1 MIKKVT
7 VLFFFTLLILVGCI
21 NQNEMTLEDI
31 NRVQLEIV
39 DTEILDDGM
48 RYQIKLL
55 NGSNYTIKQ
64 NIVHFTYPIKIDNGI
79 LDNTYKVEAT
89 NNKLNIQPGE
99 EITLNVFTPFEGI
112 PEEDIL
118 ALDQPIVSIVGY
130 FEQVDEESKFSNSRS
145 ILLVQQ

>member
-1 MIKKVT
+1 
-7 VLFFFTLLILVGCI
+7 
-21 NQNEMTLEDI
+21 MTLEDI

-64 NIVHFTYPIKIDNGI
+64 NIVHFTYPIKLDNGI
-79 LDNTYKVEAT
+79 SDNTYKVEAT

-99 EITLNVFTPFEGI
+99 ELLLNVFTPFEGMA
-112 PEEDIL
+112 EKDIL

-130 FEQVDEESKFSNSRS
+130 LKQVDEESKFSNSRS

>member
-7 VLFFFTLLILVGCI
+7 VLFFFTLLILVGCT

-64 NIVHFTYPIKIDNGI
+64 NIVHFTYPIKLDNGI
-79 LDNTYKVEAT
+79 SDNTYKVEAT

-99 EITLNVFTPFEGI
+99 ELLLNVFTPFEGMA
-112 PEEDIL
+112 EKDIL

-130 FEQVDEESKFSNSRS
+130 LKQVDEESKFSNSRS